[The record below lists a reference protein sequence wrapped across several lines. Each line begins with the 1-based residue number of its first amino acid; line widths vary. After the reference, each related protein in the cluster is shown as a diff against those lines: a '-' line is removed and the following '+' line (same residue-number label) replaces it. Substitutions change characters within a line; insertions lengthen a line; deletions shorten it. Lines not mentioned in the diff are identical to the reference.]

1 MEWQEIAPTLAAE
14 MQANLRMSDAANR
27 ATQLGTLGKVG
38 LQALLNL
45 NPNNSAYHGQKLEA
59 ATSQNQ
65 LAVIDEAAKPLALV
79 RFTFLD
85 SLKKLVQ
92 AEK

>member
-1 MEWQEIAPTLAAE
+1 LVNIDPKNQPASGGPIL
-14 MQANLRMSDAANR
+14 
-27 ATQLGTLGKVG
+27 
-38 LQALLNL
+38 
-45 NPNNSAYHGQKLEA
+45 H
-59 ATSQNQ
+59 ATSPQRQ
-65 LAVIDEAAKPLALV
+65 LQVIDGAAKPAALV

>member
-1 MEWQEIAPTLAAE
+1 
-14 MQANLRMSDAANR
+14 
-27 ATQLGTLGKVG
+27 

-45 NPNNSAYHGQKLEA
+45 DPTNSAYGGPKLA
-59 ATSQNQ
+59 ASDPQSQ
-65 LAVIDEAAKPLALV
+65 LAVIADAEKPAALV